1 MKVEIREYQ
10 YQTITKGTITK
21 GMTGDLTTD
30 CVDYRV
36 VLTSDNREFVAR
48 LDKDPG
54 PTYSRSTRYAE
65 AVRYARGLAETVDAP
80 TEIPVRRFKE
90 KVVTIKEWEEETDPA
105 ETLRQ

>member
-1 MKVEIREYQ
+1 MKVDIREYH
-10 YQTITKGTITK
+10 YQTITR

-36 VLTSDNREFVAR
+36 VLSTDTREFVAR

-54 PTYSRSTRYAE
+54 PSHPRSPRYAE

-80 TEIPVRRFKE
+80 SEIPVRRFKE
-90 KVVTIKEWEEETDPA
+90 KVVTIKEWEEVCDESA
-105 ETLRQ
+105 